1 MTLKTT
7 DVYLLGILSKRLAPL
22 VNKLDDDQAAQVV
35 AHYLKMIGKTTDVYL
50 LRALNESLTS
60 LASKLNE
67 DLVAQVIARYIE
79 RIIKTTYV
87 QKLLTLSEELAP
99 LVNKLDERQAKQL
112 AAHYIEI
119 IGQTKDADQL
129 QALSGELASLASKLD
144 EHQVAQVV
152 AHYIEIIDQTKNVR
166 RSLVLSGEL
175 ARLVKKL
182 DEHQV
187 EQVVARSIETI
198 INTAD
203 TFQLLALSGGFAPLT
218 KKLDELQATQVS
230 AHYIER
236 IVQTTDNHQL
246 RALGNG
252 LANIT
257 ARLDD
262 TVVKS
267 LAVTLPTTFHDG
279 LTGAQQAALAEPA
292 NTIIPRLALSGNLAK
307 TWLAMSNIPFI
318 DREAVAASIRKHY
331 SDAPREEEGIWIFL
345 QWANHHFGLSRPDSA
360 ELVPA
365 IMYIVLLPL
374 LVLFSGRKLLHIV
387 SGRKLV
393 ALQLSKLKYTRD
405 RQPLDLR
412 FRGYTADQANIHWGA
427 LGNDERLYERRF
439 LAMDLIFAPIYSLAF
454 LYALLL
460 ASEYLGEPLP
470 SAWFMI
476 LVGTMVLADWLENAI
491 HFQQLKRLNPQG
503 GGLQNNWILIA
514 SLATQ
519 IKLISMASAIA
530 MLFYFSG
537 QLMFF

>member
-152 AHYIEIIDQTKNVR
+152 
-166 RSLVLSGEL
+166 
-175 ARLVKKL
+175 
-182 DEHQV
+182 
-187 EQVVARSIETI
+187 
-198 INTAD
+198 
-203 TFQLLALSGGFAPLT
+203 
-218 KKLDELQATQVS
+218 